1 MKILHLW
8 CASRIG
14 PLIVLVFE
22 FLKVCS
28 KVEGIL
34 ATCPS
39 ILRLAGQFDRT
50 VRMELRS
57 GRLAALGS
65 VKTLAR

>member
-1 MKILHLW
+1 M
-8 CASRIG
+8 
-14 PLIVLVFE
+14 LVFE

-28 KVEGIL
+28 KVEGTL

-39 ILRLAGQFDRT
+39 ILRLADLFDRR

-57 GRLAALGS
+57 GRLVALGN
-65 VKTLAR
+65 VETLAR